1 MIYNKKNSD
10 KANIIYDLKECEI
23 KGNYVEDNH
32 IIELNRNYSSTFV
45 SVNKKKDRNGKRY
58 SLDSRDEV
66 KNYHLNYLIEIDHPY
81 QQKCVL
87 KNDYIFETVELY
99 NKLKNIIN

>member
-23 KGNYVEDNH
+23 KGNYIEDNNF
-32 IIELNRNYSSTFV
+32 IEIDRHYSCTFGY
-45 SVNKKKDRNGKRY
+45 VNKRKDHNGKRY
-58 SLDSRDEV
+58 SLDSKEEL
-66 KNYHLNYLIEIDHPY
+66 KNSHLNYLIEIDHPY

-87 KNDYIFETVELY
+87 KNEYIFETVELY